1 MSKIK
6 IQTELRKQ
14 TQKKSAISGC
24 QKISRIQYKK
34 TKPNY
39 FKIWEG
45 TSWGYYRSL

>member
-1 MSKIK
+1 MTRIETKP
-6 IQTELRKQ
+6 RKVL
-14 TQKKSAISGC
+14 TQERGAASGC

>member
-1 MSKIK
+1 MTRIE
-6 IQTELRKQ
+6 TETRKTS
-14 TQKKSAISGC
+14 TQKRDTVSGC
-24 QKISRIQYKK
+24 QKIRRIQYKK